1 MVNKKKRTVQYVLMA
16 VITIL
21 VVFPFVWM
29 LLLSFKTNSEIL
41 SSPLSL
47 PKSFNLDN
55 YKHAME
61 TLNFPK
67 LYANTIFVCVISL
80 AAELVITFFS
90 SFVLARM
97 EFKNEKI
104 RKMLYGFLIMGLSI
118 SPFILLFPVY
128 KINVFFGLRGKLA
141 LIFPYIATS
150 ISFNTLLLVGYL
162 KSLPTEIDEAAVID
176 GAGRLKQM
184 WHVTLPGII
193 PTVVLVGTL
202 SLSNVLNAGFD
213 QIYNLLSPTVY
224 KSGDIIDT
232 FVYRMGMIEQQYSIS
247 TAVSTFKSLV
257 SFGLISLSYFLADR
271 FAGYRIF

>member
-1 MVNKKKRTVQYVLMA
+1 MVNKRKKALQYILMA

-29 LLLSFKTNSEIL
+29 LILSFKSNSEIL

-47 PKSFNLDN
+47 PKTFNFDN
-55 YKHAME
+55 YKHALE
-61 TLNFPK
+61 TLDFPR
-67 LYANTIFVCVISL
+67 LYGNTFFVCIVSL

-128 KINVFFGLRGKLA
+128 KINVFFGLRGKYA

-176 GAGRLKQM
+176 GCNIWDLMIRVILPMTKPVIATVVIFNVLYIWNEFPFASVMLRD
-184 WHVTLPGII
+184 VSDYTLSMGASFFKGTYTVDYGGIVASSVMIII
-193 PTVVLVGTL
+193 PELIFYGIFQKNIVEGMT
-202 SLSNVLNAGFD
+202 AG
-213 QIYNLLSPTVY
+213 
-224 KSGDIIDT
+224 
-232 FVYRMGMIEQQYSIS
+232 
-247 TAVSTFKSLV
+247 AVK
-257 SFGLISLSYFLADR
+257 G
-271 FAGYRIF
+271 